1 LKNYPHLF
9 ARLFNAP
16 LLMHPSKLHAIVSG
30 LAGRFGLD
38 PPEPG
43 LYITPSGTAS
53 KGGYRVIDG
62 VGVIDIFGV
71 LAHRTTMAADSS
83 YIQGYDGI
91 ARRLDAALADRAV
104 DSIVL
109 NIDSPGGEVSG
120 AFQLA
125 EHIRSARSVKPI
137 HAVANE
143 LAASA
148 GYLIAS
154 AAQTLSLP
162 ETAEIGSIG
171 VVICHVDMS
180 GAFAKQGVKVTPIFA
195 GSHKVDGNPYA
206 PLPDEVAQR
215 LQADINHYYS
225 LFMDAVAESRP
236 NLSRDAI
243 RKTEAALFIGQSA
256 IKVGLADRLETADQL
271 ISRLA
276 SEHRKSTSRSYPA
289 PRAAQSESKKMT
301 DEITEAPAA
310 PAYLSAADVA
320 SLCIGAGE
328 TALGRSLVGGQHT
341 AESVA
346 KRLADAREIRKMA
359 TLNRMP
365 EEAERLIVAGL
376 TPEQAGPLLVTE
388 SAHRTDQLIINSA
401 VGVDVV
407 GESRERFRTGMSA
420 ALAIRSGLQPDD
432 PQNEFRGLTLV
443 EMARASLQQAGV
455 VGLPGDKRTVV
466 GMSITHGSS
475 DFPYLLQSTAERS
488 LVRGYTEMPETF
500 EAWTNEGSV
509 SDFKPIS
516 RASISEFSPLLEVKE
531 NGEYKYGTFNSAAE
545 SMQIATYGRM
555 FSISRQAIIND
566 DLRAF
571 ADTPRKMG
579 KAARRLIGDLA
590 YMILTSNPVM
600 SDGVTLF
607 HAATHK
613 NLANPASAL
622 SLASIGA
629 LRTAMALQTDP
640 TTPDPRALGIRP
652 RYLVVP
658 VGMED
663 AARALLESQYNP
675 EATNKLQAP
684 NPARNWNLVVVSDPR
699 LDASS
704 GTAFYLIADPSI
716 YDTVEVAYL
725 DGNKTPYLE
734 QKQGW
739 SVDGVEYKVRIDVGA
754 KAIDWRTLAKNAGV

>member
-1 LKNYPHLF
+1 MKNYSHLF

-16 LLMHPSKLHAIVSG
+16 LLMHPGKLNAIVSG
-30 LAGRFGLD
+30 LAGRFGID
-38 PPEPG
+38 SPEPG

-53 KGGYRVIDG
+53 KGGYRVING
-62 VGVIDIFGV
+62 VGIIDIFGV

-91 ARRLDAALADRAV
+91 ARMLDAALADHAV
-104 DSIVL
+104 NAIVL

-125 EHIRSARSVKPI
+125 EQIRAARSIKPI

-171 VVICHVDMS
+171 VVTCHVDMS
-180 GAFAKQGVKVTPIFA
+180 DAFAKQGVKITPIFA
-195 GSHKVDGNPYA
+195 GSHKIDGNPYE
-206 PLPDEVAQR
+206 PLPDDVAQR
-215 LQADINHYYS
+215 LQTDINHFYG
-225 LFMDAVAESRP
+225 LFIAAVAENRP
-236 NLSRDAI
+236 TLSLDAI
-243 RKTEAALFIGQSA
+243 RKTEAALFIGQA
-256 IKVGLADRLETADQL
+256 AVRAGLADRIETADHL
-271 ISRLA
+271 ITRLA
-276 SEHRKSTSRSYPA
+276 SESRKPASRSSSAPA
-289 PRAAQSESKKMT
+289 AVKTESKKMS
-301 DEITEAPAA
+301 DETLEAPAA
-310 PAYLSAADVA
+310 PTYLSAADVA

-328 TALGRSLVGGQHT
+328 TALGRALIGGRHT

-346 KRLADAREIRKMA
+346 NRLADAREIRKMA
-359 TLNRMP
+359 ALNWMP
-365 EEAERLIVAGL
+365 EEAEKLIVAGL
-376 TPEQAGPLLVTE
+376 TPDQAGPLLVAE
-388 SAHRTDQLIINSA
+388 SANRADKLVTHSA
-401 VGVDVV
+401 VGVDVA
-407 GESRERFRTGMSA
+407 GDGRDRFRTGMAS
-420 ALAIRSGLQPDD
+420 ALAIRAGLEADD
-432 PQNEFRGLTLV
+432 PKNEFRGLTLV
-443 EMARASLQQAGV
+443 EMARASLHQAGI
-455 VGLPGDKRTVV
+455 VGLPGDKRMVV
-466 GMSITHGSS
+466 GMSITHSAS

-500 EAWTNEGSV
+500 EVWTNEGSV

-531 NGEYKYGTFNSAAE
+531 NGEYKYGTFNAAAE
-545 SMQIATYGRM
+545 SMQIATYGRL

-579 KAARRLIGDLA
+579 KASRRLVGDLVYA
-590 YMILTSNPVM
+590 ILIANPIM
-600 SDGVTLF
+600 SDGVALF
-607 HAATHK
+607 HATHK
-613 NLANPASAL
+613 NLASPASAL
-622 SLASIGA
+622 SLISIGS

-640 TTPDPRALGIRP
+640 TAPDPRALGIRP

-663 AARALLESQYNP
+663 TARTLLDSQYNP

-699 LDASS
+699 LDANS

-716 YDTVEVAYL
+716 YDTIEVAYL

-739 SVDGVEYKVRIDVGA
+739 SVDGVEYKVRMDVGA
-754 KAIDWRTLAKNAGV
+754 KAIDWRTLAKNAGA